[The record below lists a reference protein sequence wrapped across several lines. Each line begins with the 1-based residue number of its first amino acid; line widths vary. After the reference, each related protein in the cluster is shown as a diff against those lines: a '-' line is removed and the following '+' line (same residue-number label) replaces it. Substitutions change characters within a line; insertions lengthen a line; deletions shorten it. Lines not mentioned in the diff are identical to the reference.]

1 VAAAPDG
8 PAGPARVRPAG
19 PADDGEPPTLTGRAL
34 RKADLAAAT
43 AWLAELGGR
52 PDAGDW

>member
-1 VAAAPDG
+1 
-8 PAGPARVRPAG
+8 
-19 PADDGEPPTLTGRAL
+19 L
-34 RKADLAAAT
+34 RKADLASAT